1 MRRAFA
7 SLIVAAALV
16 VSSEGLAQSGHD
28 SHRMGSDKKMGG
40 MMGHG
45 SMDHGKMDM
54 KKKMDMK
61 NPDEDHADHMR
72 SMHEKMTELHAHSEM
87 MDRMKEGADLDREM
101 RKHMRLMN
109 EMMESMMAAMMKN
122 DD

>member
-7 SLIVAAALV
+7 SLIVATALV
-16 VSSEGLAQSGHD
+16 VPSQGLAQSGHD
-28 SHRMGSDKKMGG
+28 GHRMGSDKKMGG
-40 MMGHG
+40 MGHG
-45 SMDHGKMDM
+45 SMDHGEMDM
-54 KKKMDMK
+54 KGHG
-61 NPDEDHADHMR
+61 EDHADHMR
-72 SMHEKMTELHAHSEM
+72 SMHDKMAELHAHSEM